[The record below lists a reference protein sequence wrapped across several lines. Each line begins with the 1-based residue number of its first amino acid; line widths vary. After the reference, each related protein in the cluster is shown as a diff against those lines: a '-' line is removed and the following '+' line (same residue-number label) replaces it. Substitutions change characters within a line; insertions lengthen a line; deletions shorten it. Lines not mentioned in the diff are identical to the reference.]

1 MPAPGFRADR
11 SWATPISMSVIV
23 LVLDDSIHTVVRSP
37 EELVSVVTAIGAS
50 FRQHFQLTKQ
60 NTPDF

>member
-1 MPAPGFRADR
+1 
-11 SWATPISMSVIV
+11 MSVIV